1 MVQNLLMTEVSSP
14 LQRGPFSWA
23 SRLKKAA
30 GAWVVKGQEELGE
43 MPVSLVHLQPLFL
56 FCRLC
61 YWTALNSIL
70 WCNWMKINGTAESR
84 QLWKE
89 TYHNCIF
96 KVLFFFYYLLQKWW
110 LLHHNFYIALWIFD
124 KKHNFMIY
132 ENPYFFPPRISQK
145 TNYTSVHVIFFKQ
158 HPKYPLDLKTS
169 SKCHLNIVPF

>member
-1 MVQNLLMTEVSSP
+1 MVQNLHMTEVSSP

-43 MPVSLVHLQPLFL
+43 MPVSLVHSQPLFL
-56 FCRLC
+56 YCRLC

-70 WCNWMKINGTAESR
+70 WCNWMKINHTAESR
-84 QLWKE
+84 HLWKD

-96 KVLFFFYYLLQKWW
+96 KFFFIIIYCRNGGFFTTIYTLHCEYLT
-110 LLHHNFYIALWIFD
+110 
-124 KKHNFMIY
+124 KKHNFMIRKSI
-132 ENPYFFPPRISQK
+132 FFSPRISQK

-169 SKCHLNIVPF
+169 SKCHLNIVPL